1 MKKATHYIYSIACCL
16 IIFLTQQS
24 FASQPEYSTA
34 GFFELPNTGRTV
46 YSMNPAWRMYKGHLE
61 GAEQPDFNDKEWNL
75 VSLPDGIEY
84 VPSEASGCVNYQGEV
99 WYRKHFTPEETWKG
113 KQLFLHFEA
122 IMGKAKVWINGTLV
136 NEHYGGFLPVIA
148 NVTEYLNYEE
158 DNVIAVW
165 ADNSNDPSYP
175 PGKPQDMLDFTYS
188 GGIYRDCWM
197 IVHNNVFITDPN
209 YENETAGGGLFV
221 SFGHISQSQAEIRLD
236 AHVRNSSNTYFS
248 GKIEYQLFDKDNRR
262 VCQASKAFSV
272 SKGKARNTSLTIKVE
287 KPELWEPD
295 SPYLYQLHVLLK
307 DKSGHIVDGYR
318 RRIGIRSIE
327 FKGKDGFWLNGKPY
341 PYPLI
346 GANRHQDFAI
356 IGNALS
362 NSLHWRDAK
371 KLRDAGLRVIR
382 NAHYPQDPAF
392 MDACD
397 ELGLFVIV
405 NTPGWQFW
413 NKEPIFAQR
422 VYSDIRNMVRRD
434 RNHPSVWMWEP
445 ILNETW
451 YPEDFA
457 KNVVDIL
464 HEEYPYPYCYAGCDV
479 TAKGHEY
486 FPIHFTHPLNGA
498 GGAFNTSKM
507 DPKISYFTREWG
519 DNVDD
524 WNSHNSPS
532 RVNRA
537 WGEIPMLIQAQG
549 YAKTDY
555 KYTCYD
561 VLYRNTRQHMGGCL
575 WHSFDHQRG
584 YHPDPFYGGI
594 MDAFRQPKLSYYM
607 FCAQR
612 PVEKNNRLIAE
623 NGPMV
628 FIANAMTPFSPKDV
642 TVYSNCDE
650 VRLTYCKNG
659 KQFIYKK
666 EKTDEGMP
674 SPIITFKDVWDV
686 MYDKQLARKNKHEE
700 SYLLAEG
707 IVDGEVV
714 ATHKVMPARRPSKII
729 LWADNEGTET
739 IADGSDLITVIAA
752 IADENGNIKRLNN
765 YHIKFE
771 IEGPGELVASKE
783 TFTNPREVQWGTAPI
798 LVRAKAQTGNIKIKA
813 SVVPNGTHTPM
824 SAELIIPTT
833 KAIHPLIADE
843 DELNLQLKTH
853 RNQENLSSYDRGQS
867 SDEARKQSQM
877 RLKEVEKQQSDF
889 E

>member
-61 GAEQPDFNDKEWNL
+61 GAEQPDFNDKEWDL

-262 VCQASKAFSV
+262 VCQASKTFSV

-798 LVRAKAQTGNIKIKA
+798 LVRAKAQTGNIKVKA
-813 SVVPNGTHTPM
+813 SVVPNGIHTPM

-853 RNQENLSSYDRGQS
+853 RNQQNLSSYDQGQS

>member
-1 MKKATHYIYSIACCL
+1 MKKVTHYIYSIACCL

-46 YSMNPAWRMYKGHLE
+46 YSMNPAWRMYKDHLE
-61 GAEQPDFNDKEWNL
+61 GAEQPDFNDKEWDL
-75 VSLPDGIEY
+75 ISLPDGIEY

-221 SFGHISQSQAEIRLD
+221 SFGHISQSQSEIRLD

-262 VCQASKAFSV
+262 VCQANKAFSV

-413 NKEPIFAQR
+413 NKELIFAQR

-537 WGEIPMLIQAQG
+537 WGEIPMLVQTQG

-623 NGPMV
+623 SGPMV

-707 IVDGEVV
+707 IVDGKVV

-798 LVRAKAQTGNIKIKA
+798 LVRAKAQTGNIKVKA
-813 SVVPNGTHTPM
+813 SVVPNGIHTPM

-853 RNQENLSSYDRGQS
+853 RNQQNLSSYDHGQS

>member
-61 GAEQPDFNDKEWNL
+61 RAEQPDFNDKEWDL

-148 NVTEYLNYEE
+148 NVTEYLKYEE

-175 PGKPQDMLDFTYS
+175 PEKPQDMLDFTYS

-537 WGEIPMLIQAQG
+537 WGEIPMLVQAQG

-628 FIANAMTPFSPKDV
+628 YIANAMTPFSPKDV

-686 MYDKQLARKNKHEE
+686 MYDKQLARKSKHEE

-798 LVRAKAQTGNIKIKA
+798 LVRAKAQTGNIKVKA

-824 SAELIIPTT
+824 PAELIIPTT

-853 RNQENLSSYDRGQS
+853 RNQQNLSSYDHGQS

>member
-1 MKKATHYIYSIACCL
+1 MKKVTHYIYFIACCL
-16 IIFLTQQS
+16 IIFLTQPS

-61 GAEQPDFNDKEWNL
+61 RAEQPDFNDKEWDL

-148 NVTEYLNYEE
+148 NVTEYINYKE

-188 GGIYRDCWM
+188 GGIYRDCWI
-197 IVHNNVFITDPN
+197 IVHNKVFITDSN
-209 YENETAGGGLFV
+209 YENEIAGGGLFV

-307 DKSGHIVDGYR
+307 DKSGHVVDGYR

-507 DPKISYFTREWG
+507 DPKIAYFTREWG

-537 WGEIPMLIQAQG
+537 WGEIPMLVQAQG

-813 SVVPNGTHTPM
+813 SVVPYGTHTPM

-853 RNQENLSSYDRGQS
+853 RNQQNLSSYDHGQS

>member
-1 MKKATHYIYSIACCL
+1 M
-16 IIFLTQQS
+16 
-24 FASQPEYSTA
+24 
-34 GFFELPNTGRTV
+34 
-46 YSMNPAWRMYKGHLE
+46 
-61 GAEQPDFNDKEWNL
+61 DL

-262 VCQASKAFSV
+262 VCQANKAFSV

-413 NKEPIFAQR
+413 NKELIFAQR

-537 WGEIPMLIQAQG
+537 WGEIPMLVQTQG

-623 NGPMV
+623 SGPMV

-707 IVDGEVV
+707 IVDGKVV

-798 LVRAKAQTGNIKIKA
+798 LVRAKAQTGNIKVKA
-813 SVVPNGTHTPM
+813 SVVPNGTHTPI

-853 RNQENLSSYDRGQS
+853 RNQQNLSSYDHGQS
-867 SDEARKQSQM
+867 SDEVRKQSQM

>member
-1 MKKATHYIYSIACCL
+1 MKKATHYIYFIACCL

-61 GAEQPDFNDKEWNL
+61 RAEQPDFNDKEWDL

-148 NVTEYLNYEE
+148 NVTEYINYKE

-197 IVHNNVFITDPN
+197 IVHNKVFITDPN
-209 YENETAGGGLFV
+209 YENEIAGGGLFV

-307 DKSGHIVDGYR
+307 DKSGHVVDGYR

-537 WGEIPMLIQAQG
+537 WGEIPMQVQAQG

-607 FCAQR
+607 FCSQR

-813 SVVPNGTHTPM
+813 SVVPNGIHTPM

>member
-1 MKKATHYIYSIACCL
+1 M
-16 IIFLTQQS
+16 
-24 FASQPEYSTA
+24 
-34 GFFELPNTGRTV
+34 
-46 YSMNPAWRMYKGHLE
+46 
-61 GAEQPDFNDKEWNL
+61 
-75 VSLPDGIEY
+75 
-84 VPSEASGCVNYQGEV
+84 
-99 WYRKHFTPEETWKG
+99 
-113 KQLFLHFEA
+113 HFEA

-148 NVTEYLNYEE
+148 NVTEYINYKE

-188 GGIYRDCWM
+188 GGIYRDCWI
-197 IVHNNVFITDPN
+197 IVHNKVFITDSN
-209 YENETAGGGLFV
+209 YENEIAGGGLFV

-307 DKSGHIVDGYR
+307 DKSGHVVDGYR

-507 DPKISYFTREWG
+507 DPKIAYFTREWG

-537 WGEIPMLIQAQG
+537 WGEIPMLVQAQG

-813 SVVPNGTHTPM
+813 SVVPYGTHTPM

-853 RNQENLSSYDRGQS
+853 RNQQNLSSYDHGQS

>member
-1 MKKATHYIYSIACCL
+1 MKKVTHYIYFITCCL

-61 GAEQPDFNDKEWNL
+61 GAEQPDFNDKEWDL

-262 VCQASKAFSV
+262 VCQANKAFSV

-413 NKEPIFAQR
+413 NKELIFAQR

-537 WGEIPMLIQAQG
+537 WGEIPMLVQTQG

-623 NGPMV
+623 SGPMV

-707 IVDGEVV
+707 IVDGKVV

-798 LVRAKAQTGNIKIKA
+798 LVRAKAQTGNIKVKA
-813 SVVPNGTHTPM
+813 SVVPNGIHTPM

-853 RNQENLSSYDRGQS
+853 RNQQNLSSYDHGQS